1 MFEMREGAVMEEAG
15 YVIVFLYLCLMACYD
30 IKKKEISWKASIAA
44 ALVLVIR
51 QIYLINQDIEPLSV
65 LFGITVGLMLIV
77 ISILSRGEIG
87 VGDGVLFVVSG
98 LLFGLYENG
107 VLLFLSLLFAAF
119 VSGAL
124 LVTRR
129 VGRTYALPFA
139 PFVFAGYGV
148 MCVWKICG

>member
-1 MFEMREGAVMEEAG
+1 MMAEAG
-15 YVIVFLYLCLMACYD
+15 YVIVFLYLCLMAWYD
-30 IKKKEISWKASIAA
+30 IKKREISWRLSIAA
-44 ALVLVIR
+44 AFVLLIR
-51 QIYLINQDIEPLSV
+51 QLYRIGCGEEPLFILSGV
-65 LFGITVGLMLIV
+65 AVGMILIV
-77 ISILSRGEIG
+77 ISVLSRGEIG
-87 VGDGVLFVVSG
+87 MGDGALFVVSG

-124 LVTRR
+124 LVAGR
-129 VGRTYALPFA
+129 VGRRYALPFA

>member
-1 MFEMREGAVMEEAG
+1 MQAAG
-15 YVIVFLYLCLMACYD
+15 YIIVFVYLCLMAWYD
-30 IKKKEISWKASIAA
+30 IKRREISWGISIAA
-44 ALVLVIR
+44 AFLLLIRLLYLAGRGGESLFVL
-51 QIYLINQDIEPLSV
+51 S
-65 LFGITVGLMLIV
+65 GMAVGMMLIV
-77 ISILSRGEIG
+77 ISVLSRGEIG
-87 VGDGVLFVVSG
+87 MGDGALFIVSG

-119 VSGAL
+119 ISGVL
-124 LVTRR
+124 LAARR

>member
-1 MFEMREGAVMEEAG
+1 MFKMREGAVMEEAG

-77 ISILSRGEIG
+77 ISILSGGEIG
-87 VGDGVLFVVSG
+87 VGDGILFVVSG

>member
-1 MFEMREGAVMEEAG
+1 MFEVREGAVMEEAG

-30 IKKKEISWKASIAA
+30 IKKKEISWKASIVA

>member
-1 MFEMREGAVMEEAG
+1 MMAEAG
-15 YVIVFLYLCLMACYD
+15 YVVVFLYLCLMAWYD
-30 IKKKEISWKASIAA
+30 IKKREISWRISIATA
-44 ALVLVIR
+44 FVLFIR
-51 QIYLINQDIEPLSV
+51 QFYLIGRGEEQLFVLS
-65 LFGITVGLMLIV
+65 GMAVGMILIV

-87 VGDGVLFVVSG
+87 IGDGALFLVSG

-119 VSGAL
+119 VSGVL
-124 LVTRR
+124 LVAGR
-129 VGRTYALPFA
+129 VRRTYALPFA